1 MKAELNLYNFVLI
14 MVTTILLSAC
24 QPKLTQQDNPS
35 QSVTVKV
42 NVAKVINERIT
53 EWDNFT
59 GRLEAPEMVT
69 LIPRVSGYIEQVAF
83 TEGAM
88 VEAGDVLFFIDE
100 KPFHAQ
106 LNRLKAELVNAE
118 SQAEL
123 TRLELVR
130 GKKLKDKNAVSQEEL
145 DNRIARNQQAN
156 AKVKSQSAAL
166 EEAQLNLSY
175 SQVKAPISGRVSRAL
190 ITKGNYVTAGES
202 SLTSLVSTDKFHA
215 YFDVD
220 EQTFLRYN
228 RLMLEEYSINSRNK
242 KYPVFMGL
250 ADDHDYPYEGYI
262 DFMDNQLDRETGT
275 IRFRAIFENIKGYFT
290 PGLFSRLK
298 VAGNS
303 SFNGILID
311 DKAVNT
317 DLNNKFVFVLDTDN
331 KVQYRL
337 VILGKKYNGLRLI
350 KEGLLPDD
358 KVVINGLQRIRAGDI
373 VEPIIKIMADEQTMA
388 KLRNQQKRFDAL
400 TDELILSTSINRS
413 DERS

>member
-1 MKAELNLYNFVLI
+1 MKAELNLYHFALI
-14 MVTTILLSAC
+14 MVTIILLSAC
-24 QPKLTQQDNPS
+24 QPKLTQQNNHS
-35 QSVTVKV
+35 QSITVKV
-42 NVAKVINERIT
+42 NVAEVINERIT
-53 EWDNFT
+53 DWDNFT

-69 LIPRVSGYIEQVAF
+69 LIPRVSGYIEHVAF
-83 TEGAM
+83 TEGAL

-123 TRLELVR
+123 THLELVR
-130 GKKLKDKNAVSQEEL
+130 GKKLKDKNAISQEEL

-156 AKVKSQSAAL
+156 ANVKSQSAAL

-202 SLTSLVSTDKFHA
+202 SLTSLVSTDKFYA

-228 RLMLEEYSINSRNK
+228 RLMLKEYSVHSRNK
-242 KYPVFMGL
+242 KFPVFMGL

-262 DFMDNQLDRETGT
+262 DFMDNQLDRVTGT
-275 IRFRAIFENIKGYFT
+275 IRSRAIFENIKGNFT

-298 VAGNS
+298 VAGSS

-317 DLNNKFVFVLDTDN
+317 DLNNKFVFVLGPDN

-350 KEGLLPDD
+350 KEGLFPDD

-373 VEPIIKIMADEQTMA
+373 VEPIIKIMADEQAIA
-388 KLRNQQKRFDAL
+388 KFRNQQKRFDSL